1 MGDWIGLGFFV
12 LLIAAVLIGLKV
24 LSKPRTHTS
33 DEFERNAAENKTMLG
48 AMMNALHDVT
58 DPSAVKAREVRE
70 QMKDGRYL
78 KKKREGKAG
87 GEEHAGDDEIIEE
100 TTND

>member
-1 MGDWIGLGFFV
+1 MGDWIGVGFFV
-12 LLIAAVLIGLKV
+12 LLILGAIAALKV
-24 LSKPRTHTS
+24 LSKPRVSTS

-58 DPSAVKAREVRE
+58 DPAAVKAREVRE

-78 KKKREGKAG
+78 KKKREGKAN
-87 GEEHAGDDEIIEE
+87 DDETTEE
-100 TTND
+100 QIND

>member
-24 LSKPRTHTS
+24 LSKPRTRTS

-58 DPSAVKAREVRE
+58 DPSAVKAREVHSSSPLTSSCSRPHFV
-70 QMKDGRYL
+70 QTHPMY
-78 KKKREGKAG
+78 AFSVCSVP
-87 GEEHAGDDEIIEE
+87 
-100 TTND
+100 

>member
-1 MGDWIGLGFFV
+1 MGDWIGFGFFV
-12 LLIAAVLIGLKV
+12 LLIAAVLIGLKG
-24 LSKPRTHTS
+24 LSKPRTRTS

-48 AMMNALHDVT
+48 SMMNALHDVT

-87 GEEHAGDDEIIEE
+87 GETSENE
-100 TTND
+100 